1 MRQPRNVLESWI
13 TAILM
18 DGKGVTKWEADFT
31 ASLAEQLGE
40 RGTLSE
46 KQVEILERI
55 YAERT

>member
-13 TAILM
+13 EAIQHE
-18 DGKGVTKWEADFT
+18 GRGVTKWEADFT

-46 KQVEILERI
+46 RQTEILERI
-55 YAERT
+55 YVERT